1 MIKRAIVLLFII
13 ISGTAAIKAQNLPAE
28 IVMKDGKRVNIHHL
42 GQATCNG
49 DIFHNGYLLIIG
61 EYDGMKTELKDFSK
75 IKSIELIGF
84 EEEPSKTDNNEKA
97 NIRLEKTNGVIF
109 TLENAEIGMAC
120 YGAGDK
126 HNQLKLQVINP
137 VTEKAD
143 EKLID
148 TKEISRIIIRK

>member
-1 MIKRAIVLLFII
+1 LFTVMLA
-13 ISGTAAIKAQNLPAE
+13 GVTAIKAQNLPAE
-28 IVMKDGKRVNIHHL
+28 IVMKDGKRINVHHL
-42 GQATCNG
+42 GQATCNS
-49 DIFHNGYLLIIG
+49 DIFHNGYLLIVG

-84 EEEPSKTDNNEKA
+84 EENPTKTDTNEKA

-109 TLENAEIGMAC
+109 TLENAEIAMAC

-126 HNQLKLQVINP
+126 HNQLKLMVINP
-137 VTEKAD
+137 VTEKTD

-148 TKEISRIIIRK
+148 TKDISRIIIRK